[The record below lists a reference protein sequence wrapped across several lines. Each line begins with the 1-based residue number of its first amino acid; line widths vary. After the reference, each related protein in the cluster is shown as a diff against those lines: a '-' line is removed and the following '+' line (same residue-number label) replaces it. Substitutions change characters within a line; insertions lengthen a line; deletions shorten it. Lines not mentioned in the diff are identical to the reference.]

1 MALNEL
7 FLEIYIAMLCING
20 GILLVDSLVD
30 TPLKSPFDS
39 SANVTA
45 ITTGDVTDIFNS
57 TDDSGT
63 LVGNFTGTDTLNNS
77 TLGGNPAVLIPYDP
91 FNPIAMIWTFIEF
104 LTGGFVFQ
112 VLGLFGLPAAFTYIM
127 QAIFGIL
134 LARIIIYYW
143 LGR

>member
-20 GILLVDSLVD
+20 GILMVDSLVD
-30 TPLKSPFDS
+30 TPLKTPFDT

-45 ITTGDVTDIFNS
+45 INTGPISSIYNTTS
-57 TDDSGT
+57 PSGT
-63 LVGNFTGTDTLNNS
+63 LVGNMTGTNTLNNS
-77 TLGGNPAVLIPYDP
+77 TLGGSAATLIPYDP
-91 FNPIAMIWTFIEF
+91 YNPIALIWTFIQF
-104 LTGGFVFQ
+104 LTGGFIFQ
-112 VLGLFGLPAAFTYIM
+112 ILGIFGFPAEFLYIL

-134 LARIIIYYW
+134 LARIVIYYW